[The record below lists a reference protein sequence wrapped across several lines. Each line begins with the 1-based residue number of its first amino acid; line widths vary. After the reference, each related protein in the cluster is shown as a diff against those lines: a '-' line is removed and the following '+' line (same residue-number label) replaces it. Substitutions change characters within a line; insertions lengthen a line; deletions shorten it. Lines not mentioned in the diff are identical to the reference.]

1 MSRLRDRFR
10 DLGVR
15 IRLSAALA
23 VMFGLMLLVSVI
35 GLRVLDRTEVWMN
48 VLHRDTLTEVA
59 AAMDLSREA
68 SDLATSAPFLFAL
81 FAPYQL
87 EQEVAKVISNLDR
100 VQRSSGSDPALDLP
114 LSRLRS
120 AINDLAQALLP
131 QSDRQAELKAI
142 DRALV
147 RLNTR
152 SRRMARDEV
161 LPLGVRQDWSALQQL
176 TAVALDA
183 ARAEELI
190 ELGGFSRDFQRQSAA
205 LQSFASGDQRQTFDE
220 ISEVVQRG
228 AGLFVLKHGQL
239 SARLDAENALFRI
252 RQETRRVNAFA
263 ETKVVQAEDRLSR
276 ARAATSDT
284 LGYARNAFL
293 ALILS
298 SLFVAVTSSFY
309 VSRYVA
315 RNLERISGA
324 MRQLASG
331 NLRVDLPDPPTS
343 QDEIGQ
349 LFTAFGVFRDNAR
362 KLDRRTAQIRH
373 QNALFS
379 RVFQN
384 IKDGV
389 AVEAEDGRIIAE
401 NENLRR
407 LLRLPPGSEGRT
419 DRMSDLILASPFSRS
434 AGGEERGG
442 FEEYG
447 DTDGNVIEI
456 HLSPLPD
463 GGKVWLISATTERKR
478 IEARLEAI
486 RRVEALG
493 KVSGEVAHDFGNIL
507 SSISGNLHL
516 LEQAEPE
523 RRRDLHN
530 RLGAAVDLGASLTE
544 RLLAFARKQH
554 LAPQVT
560 DVSEL
565 VTGMADLLEITIPEL
580 ISLVVDVPE
589 TPVTCLVDPGQLES
603 AILNLCINAGQAIVA
618 TGVGAGQIVVSVQAD
633 DMVRVVVRDTGCGM
647 SEEVLRHAT
656 DPFFTR
662 KPDGSG
668 TGLGLSMVDGF
679 VHQSGGRLD
688 IETATHGQSRG
699 TTVSLSFPRHEA
711 PEETPSGCGS
721 VTALVVDDD
730 PVALERSC
738 ECLEALGAKVMR
750 SASFAEA
757 VEALKALEHLN
768 LILTDLWLDDGYSGR
783 DLIVQ
788 ARGLLPECHVALMST
803 RGAPA
808 DLPPDVVFAAKPV
821 TQDAIREI
829 YLAVHGAKPASYS
842 SSA

>member
-1 MSRLRDRFR
+1 MNWFR

-35 GLRVLDRTEVWMN
+35 GIRVLDRTELWMN

-59 AAMDLSREA
+59 AAMDLSRDA

-87 EQEVAKVISNLDR
+87 EREVAGVMANLER
-100 VQRSSGSDPALDLP
+100 VRRSARDDPALDVP
-114 LSRLRS
+114 LSRLGL
-120 AINDLAQALLP
+120 AIEDLAQALLP
-131 QSDRQAELKAI
+131 QSARQAELDAI

-147 RLNTR
+147 RLNAR
-152 SRRMARDEV
+152 SIRMASDDL
-161 LPLGVRQDWSALQQL
+161 LPLDVRQDWSALQQL
-176 TAVALDA
+176 TAVALGA

-190 ELGGFSRDFQRQSAA
+190 ELGGFARDFRRQNALLEPSVLDGQRET
-205 LQSFASGDQRQTFDE
+205 LDE

-228 AGLFVLKHGQL
+228 VGLFVLKHGDL

-252 RQETRRVNAFA
+252 RQETRRVSAFA
-263 ETKVVQAEDRLSR
+263 ETKVAQAEDRLSR
-276 ARAATSDT
+276 ARAATSNT
-284 LGYARNAFL
+284 LTYARNAFL
-293 ALILS
+293 ALIVA
-298 SLFVAVTSSFY
+298 SLVVAVTSSIY
-309 VSRYVA
+309 VSRHVA

-331 NLRVDLPDPPTS
+331 NLRVDLPDPPAS
-343 QDEIGQ
+343 RDEIGQ

-389 AVEAEDGRIIAE
+389 AVEAADGRIVAE
-401 NENLRR
+401 NDNLRR
-407 LLRLPPGSEGRT
+407 LLRLPPTVDGAC
-419 DRMSDLILASPFSRS
+419 DRMSDLISASHFCRGT
-434 AGGEERGG
+434 GGEERGG
-442 FEEYG
+442 FEEYS
-447 DTDGNVIEI
+447 DPDGNVIEI

-463 GGKVWLISATTERKR
+463 GGQVWLISETTERKR
-478 IEARLEAI
+478 MEARLEAI
-486 RRVEALG
+486 RRVETLG

-516 LEQAEPE
+516 LEHAEPA
-523 RRRDLHN
+523 RRRDLHE

-565 VTGMADLLEITIPEL
+565 VTGMADLLEIAIPEQV
-580 ISLVVDVPE
+580 SLNVNVSEIPA
-589 TPVTCLVDPGQLES
+589 TCLVDPGQLES
-603 AILNLCINAGQAIVA
+603 AILNLCINAGQAIVT
-618 TGVGAGQIVVSVQAD
+618 TGSDAGRIVVSVKVG
-633 DMVRVVVRDTGCGM
+633 DMVQVAVRDNGCGM
-647 SEEVLRHAT
+647 SDEVLRHAT

-679 VHQSGGRLD
+679 AHQSGGRLD
-688 IETATHGQSRG
+688 IETATQGPLRG
-699 TTVSLSFPRHEA
+699 TTVTLSFPRQGRA
-711 PEETPSGCGS
+711 EETPFRGGPS
-721 VTALVVDDD
+721 TALIIDDD
-730 PVALERSC
+730 PVALEQSC
-738 ECLEALGAKVMR
+738 RFLEALGAQVIR
-750 SASFAEA
+750 AASYAEA
-757 VEALKALEHLN
+757 VAALKVLEHLD
-768 LILTDLWLDDGYSGR
+768 LLLTDLWLDDGFSGR
-783 DLIVQ
+783 DMIGQ
-788 ARGLLPECHVALMST
+788 ARGRFPDCRFALMST

-808 DLPPDVVFAAKPV
+808 DLPQDVAFVPKPV
-821 TQDAIREI
+821 TEEAVREI
-829 YLAVHGAKPASYS
+829 YFTDDRETSVPHLP
-842 SSA
+842 

>member
-1 MSRLRDRFR
+1 MSRLRDWFR
-10 DLGVR
+10 DFGVR

-59 AAMDLSREA
+59 AAMDLSRDA

-87 EQEVAKVISNLDR
+87 EQEVAKVMANLDR
-100 VQRSSGSDPALDLP
+100 VQHSSESDPALDLP

-120 AINDLAQALLP
+120 AIEDLAQALLP
-131 QSDRQAELKAI
+131 QSARQAELKAI

-147 RLNTR
+147 RLNAR
-152 SRRMARDEV
+152 SRRMARDTA
-161 LPLGVRQDWSALQQL
+161 LPLEARQDWSALQQL
-176 TAVALDA
+176 TAVALGA

-190 ELGGFSRDFQRQSAA
+190 ELGEFSRDFQRQSQA
-205 LQSFASGDQRQTFDE
+205 LRSLEPEDQRRTFDE

-228 AGLFVLKHGQL
+228 TGLFVLKHGHL
-239 SARLDAENALFRI
+239 SARLDAESALFRI
-252 RQETRRVNAFA
+252 RQETHRVNAFA
-263 ETKVVQAEDRLSR
+263 ETKVAQAEDRLSR

-284 LGYARNAFL
+284 LAYARNAFL
-293 ALILS
+293 ALILA
-298 SLFVAVTSSFY
+298 SLVVAVTSSFY
-309 VSRYVA
+309 VSRHVA

-324 MRQLASG
+324 MRRLASG
-331 NLRVDLPDPPTS
+331 NLRVDLPDAPTS
-343 QDEIGQ
+343 RDEIGQ

-407 LLRLPPGSEGRT
+407 LLRLPPGSDRGG
-419 DRMSDLILASPFSRS
+419 DRMSDLVQASPFSRA

-447 DTDGNVIEI
+447 DADGNVIEI

-463 GGKVWLISATTERKR
+463 GGQVWLISATTERKR

-530 RLGAAVDLGASLTE
+530 RLGAAVDLGTSLTE

-565 VTGMADLLEITIPEL
+565 VTGMADLLEIAIPGQV
-580 ISLVVDVPE
+580 SLVVDVPE
-589 TPVTCLVDPGQLES
+589 APVTCLVDPGQLES
-603 AILNLCINAGQAIVA
+603 AILNLCINAGQAIAA
-618 TGVGAGQIVVSVQAD
+618 TGSGAGQIVVSVQAG
-633 DMVRVVVRDTGCGM
+633 DMVRVAVRDTGCGM

-679 VHQSGGRLD
+679 AHQSGGRLD
-688 IETATHGQSRG
+688 IETATHGPSRG
-699 TTVSLSFPRHEA
+699 TTITLSFPRQDA
-711 PEETPSGCGS
+711 PEVTPSGCGS
-721 VTALVVDDD
+721 VRALVVDDD
-730 PVALERSC
+730 PLALERSC
-738 ECLEALGAKVMR
+738 VFLEAMGARVMR
-750 SASFAEA
+750 AASFAEA
-757 VEALKALEHLN
+757 VEALKALDHLN
-768 LILTDLWLDDGYSGR
+768 LLLTDLWLDDGFSGR

-788 ARGLLPECHVALMST
+788 ACGHFPECQAALMST

-808 DLPPDVVFAAKPV
+808 DLPPNVLFVAKPV
-821 TQDAIREI
+821 TQDAIRKI
-829 YLAVHGAKPASYS
+829 YSAVPGATPPASQ
-842 SSA
+842 AP